1 MAITWTNDIIES
13 TANKTT
19 RNDEL
24 DSQAM
29 HTEDNLDSKKRSVE
43 ASSKRYNS
51 INNASPHKITH
62 SREYEKRLN
71 MSPEKNIEN

>member
-43 ASSKRYNS
+43 A
-51 INNASPHKITH
+51 H